1 MAPPQSQSSSTI
13 IKETYVPTSKRQT
26 LKGNVLEKWM
36 CLRQDQ
42 GVRKNFTSKIV
53 FSIIAILLVLFT
65 CLAVYGVME
74 WREREDA
81 RKAAEMGWAA

>member
-1 MAPPQSQSSSTI
+1 
-13 IKETYVPTSKRQT
+13 
-26 LKGNVLEKWM
+26 M

-42 GVRKNFTSKIV
+42 GVRKNFTFKMV

-65 CLAVYGVME
+65 CLAVCVVME

-81 RKAAEMGWAA
+81 RKAAEMGWAT

>member
-1 MAPPQSQSSSTI
+1 
-13 IKETYVPTSKRQT
+13 
-26 LKGNVLEKWM
+26 M

-81 RKAAEMGWAA
+81 RKAAEMGGLLDCLKDTAFREGRLDVSAAVAVD